1 MHGGSPEILGWNVG
15 VLLVKQQRKAKM
27 ATQPYSSKKFYCE
40 RDKYK
45 SSSYPDDTNPT
56 EVTDSHCLMKFPP
69 NGRLEDVTDR
79 NTANCYGK
87 WKVFRPRSL
96 LDKTWH
102 IIRKEVMAGN
112 LAALAVGVRCTTCTS
127 YYNPSS
133 VGFGPV
139 TEGFISVF
147 TTKEKVDKAG
157 EVLIRLVKD
166 TIHYKTQEASKKP
179 YSHGSTYEKQLT
191 WKGEPPSQDLD
202 KWPLNC
208 VTTSPF
214 EEYGYWAIVSQENW
228 DFPCLWH
235 LLKEKMETR
244 ELGIVRM
251 VSPKPK
257 AHKNPEYRMFTSY
270 DNRESVGRKL
280 MYILNAQDLRRDLN
294 LELRYKISLEVSG
307 VHLYK
312 HIIKWNNGEPEYHM
326 ILIQ

>member
-1 MHGGSPEILGWNVG
+1 M
-15 VLLVKQQRKAKM
+15 
-27 ATQPYSSKKFYCE
+27 
-40 RDKYK
+40 
-45 SSSYPDDTNPT
+45 
-56 EVTDSHCLMKFPP
+56 TDSHTLLKFPP
-69 NGRLEDVTDR
+69 SRRFEDVLIDS
-79 NTANCYGK
+79 YGK
-87 WKVFRPRSL
+87 WRVFRPRSL
-96 LDKTWH
+96 LDETWH
-102 IIRKEVMAGN
+102 IIRKEVIAGN
-112 LAALAVGVRCTTCTS
+112 LAALAVGVRCTTS

-147 TTKEKVDKAG
+147 TTKEKIFEAG
-157 EVLIRLVKD
+157 EVLLGLVKHN
-166 TIHYKTQEASKKP
+166 IWYKTQKFGSP
-179 YSHGSTYEKQLT
+179 YDKLELT
-191 WKGEPPSQDLD
+191 WDGEAPSQDLTRCD
-202 KWPLNC
+202 EWPLNC
-208 VTTSPF
+208 VTTTPF
-214 EEYGYWAIVSQENW
+214 EEYGYWVIVSQENW

-235 LLKEKMETR
+235 LLKEKMETG

-312 HIIKWNNGEPEYHM
+312 HIIKWDNGEPEYNNYDLNNYNYNSLHSN
-326 ILIQ
+326 LISTHNIYMHSSSKQDYSDLRAKTRVL